1 MTHLKLTTSAKTLF
15 PNKVMVTR
23 KGEPRISLSSLED
36 PVQLLMVIIYGIVNS
51 YSAEEE
57 S

>member
-1 MTHLKLTTSAKTLF
+1 MTHFKLTISVETLF

-36 PVQLLMVIIYGIVNS
+36 PVQLLMVIRYGIVNS
-51 YSAEEE
+51 YSAEE